1 MSTMI
6 RHDLLVQ
13 GAIEARAYQLSAL
26 DHCLSASTLL
36 VLPTGMGKTPIEVM
50 VLAERL
56 RDPGGRGIMLAPTNA
71 LVNQHLTDLKSLL
84 NLPDGEDIVALT
96 GAIPP
101 KKRRDI
107 WDSAKI
113 IVATPQVVRNDVQNG
128 ITRLDDVAL
137 LIVDEAHRATGNHA
151 MAQVGDLFAEQQPNG
166 LIIAATASPGH
177 VESEINEVCE
187 RLSIVNIHARPPG
200 DALLAPYA
208 TGLEVN
214 DVPVV
219 VSDELRQLAKP
230 LEIWLSRIVERL
242 RRLGFYTRQGHI
254 TAGGLQEA
262 QQRISISIGK
272 GESFGY
278 RAAKENGIAMR
289 LNNII
294 SSILCQGVAATRETL
309 SRIGKGGKD
318 EKKSA
323 REFAADPRIH
333 QLKETLAD
341 MDEVHSKVTM
351 VRRMVRRQ
359 LKESPESRIIVFA
372 NFRDTVEEI
381 SRILEDIDG
390 ATPQRFVGQSS
401 RDGSTGMSQ
410 KVQLESLNAFRSGE
424 ANVLVAT
431 SVGEEGL
438 DVPNA
443 DLVIFYEPVG
453 SEIRTIQRRGRTGRQ
468 RAGTVHVL
476 IAKDTRDE
484 GARAAA
490 KYREERMF
498 RSIQQVRRKR
508 GGAPIRSEG
517 SNLDAFTLDDGS
529 ASADFLKSESERL
542 APPLDDSVA
551 PVLVT
556 PSTENTATPKP
567 KPKDVARMM
576 RPTGQ
581 IGLDAYPAATTSERM
596 IEEIPL
602 IPAEE
607 LVETI
612 DIGAPISDGDGVV
625 VSIDH
630 REGKS
635 ALAARL
641 RQEGLTVEVV
651 NLPVG
656 DVKISDRI
664 LIERKSTRD
673 FVDSLLDG
681 RLLDQATRLVGAAPR
696 ALLVLEGS
704 ELFQHRA
711 VNGQAIMGAL
721 ATLTFDYGLPVVTSA
736 DTAETAR
743 FIAVSARRETK
754 MLEHLS
760 ATAQDRLRGS
770 EHPDS
775 VGDVAEN
782 DAVVAANR
790 AADGIFDSESP
801 ILDATAGPLSEA
813 RQKAAHGI
821 TRSMLEQVPG
831 IGPALAS
838 RILERWPTMAALAKA
853 SDEEIVQVPGLSVN
867 LAQEIVRILHG
878 GGN

>member
-1 MSTMI
+1 MSATI
-6 RHDLLVQ
+6 RHDLLVE

-50 VLAERL
+50 ALAERL
-56 RDPGGRGIMLAPTNA
+56 KQPGGRGIMLAPTNA
-71 LVNQHLTDLKSLL
+71 LVNQHLSDMRALL
-84 NLPDGEDIVALT
+84 NLPEQQEIVALT
-96 GAIPP
+96 GSIPP
-101 KKRRDI
+101 KKRREI
-107 WDSAKI
+107 WEAAT
-113 IVATPQVVRNDVQNG
+113 IVIATPQVVRNDVQNG
-128 ITRLDDVAL
+128 LTHLSDVAL
-137 LIVDEAHRATGNHA
+137 LIIDEAHRANGNHA
-151 MAQVGDLFAEQQPNG
+151 MAQVGDLFAEQHPDG
-166 LIIAATASPGH
+166 LVLAATASPGH
-177 VESEINEVCE
+177 IEAEINEVCE
-187 RLSIVNIHARPPG
+187 RLRIENIHVRPPG

-214 DVPVV
+214 DVVV
-219 VSDELRQLAKP
+219 EVPDELRILANPLQL
-230 LEIWLSRIVERL
+230 WLSRIVERL
-242 RRLGFYTRQGHI
+242 RRLGFYTRQGHV

-262 QQRISISIGK
+262 QRRISASISK

-289 LNNII
+289 LNHLI

-309 SRIGKGGKD
+309 SRIGQGGQD

-323 REFAADPRIH
+323 REFAADPRIV
-333 QLKETLAD
+333 QLKDTLAE
-341 MDEVHSKVTM
+341 MNEIHSKVTM

-359 LKESPESRIIVFA
+359 LKESPDSRIIVFA
-372 NFRDTVEEI
+372 NFRDTVDEI
-381 SRILEDIDG
+381 SRVLTDVEN
-390 ATPQRFVGQSS
+390 AVPQRFVGQAS
-401 RDGSTGMSQ
+401 RDGSSGMSQ
-410 KVQLESLNAFRSGE
+410 KMQLESLDTFRSGE

-484 GARAAA
+484 GARASA
-490 KYREERMF
+490 KHREQRMF

-508 GGAPIRSEG
+508 GGTAMRYEG
-517 SNLDAFTLDDGS
+517 ENLDSFGLSDGQD
-529 ASADFLKSESERL
+529 ASSFLKAESERL
-542 APPLDDSVA
+542 APELNDSVA
-551 PVLVT
+551 SAIVRDAEPTSQIQT
-556 PSTENTATPKP
+556 PAPETL
-567 KPKDVARMM
+567 ARKM

-581 IGLDAYPAATTSERM
+581 IGLDSYPAQTQSSRLIVEPPLM
-596 IEEIPL
+596 SIENLSINFDEIQYP
-602 IPAEE
+602 E
-607 LVETI
+607 
-612 DIGAPISDGDGVV
+612 SDGVI

-641 RQEGLTVEVV
+641 RQEGLTVEVI

-656 DVKISDRI
+656 DIRISDRI
-664 LIERKSTRD
+664 LIERKTSRD

-696 ALLVLEGS
+696 AMLILEGS
-704 ELFQHRA
+704 DLFQHRA
-711 VNGQAIMGAL
+711 VSGQAIMGAL
-721 ATLTFDYGLPVVTSA
+721 ATLTLDYGLPVVTSS

-743 FIAVSARRETK
+743 FVAVSARREAS

-760 ATAQDRLRGS
+760 AQAQARMRAS
-770 EHPDS
+770 EHPDLF
-775 VGDVAEN
+775 N
-782 DAVVAANR
+782 DAEEKKATEAAN
-790 AADGIFDSESP
+790 AISENLFEKSIP
-801 ILDATAGPLSEA
+801 VLDATQDAQVESK
-813 RQKAAHGI
+813 RKQSHGI

-831 IGPALAS
+831 VGPALAS
-838 RILERWPTMAALAKA
+838 RILERWPTIAELSKA
-853 SDEEIVQVPGLSVN
+853 RDDEIVEIKGLSVQ
-867 LAQEIVRILHG
+867 LAQQIVRILHG
-878 GGN
+878 TD

>member
-1 MSTMI
+1 MSATI

-13 GAIEARAYQLSAL
+13 GAIQARAYQLSAL

-50 VLAERL
+50 TMAERL
-56 RDPGGRGIMLAPTNA
+56 KIHGGRGIMLAPTNA
-71 LVNQHLTDLKSLL
+71 LVNQHLSDLQDLL
-84 NLPDGEDIVALT
+84 VLPNDGEIVALT
-96 GAIPP
+96 GSTPP
-101 KKRRDI
+101 KKRQI
-107 WDSAKI
+107 VWDTATI
-113 IVATPQVVRNDVQNG
+113 VVATPQVVRNDVQNG
-128 ITRLDDVAL
+128 LTHLGDVAL

-151 MAQVGDLFAEQQPNG
+151 MAQVGDLFAEQQPGG
-166 LIIAATASPGH
+166 LVIAATASPGH
-177 VESEINEVCE
+177 VEAEINEVCE
-187 RLSIVNIHARPPG
+187 RLQIVNIHARPPG

-208 TGLEVN
+208 TGLEIN
-214 DVPVV
+214 DVIVEVP
-219 VSDELRQLAKP
+219 DELRILTKP
-230 LEIWLSRIVERL
+230 LEMWLKRIVDRL
-242 RRLGFYTRQGHI
+242 RRLGFYTRKGHI

-262 QQRISISIGK
+262 QKRISFSIGK

-278 RAAKENGIAMR
+278 RAAKENGVAMR
-289 LNNII
+289 LNNLI
-294 SSILCQGVAATRETL
+294 SSLLCQGVAATRETL
-309 SRIGKGGKD
+309 YRIGKGGKD

-323 REFAADPRIH
+323 KEFAKDPRIH
-333 QLKETLAD
+333 ELRETLSE
-341 MDEVHSKVTM
+341 MNEIHSKVTM

-359 LKESPESRIIVFA
+359 FKESPDSRIIVFA
-372 NFRDTVEEI
+372 NFRDTVDEI
-381 SRILEDIDG
+381 SRVLTDVEG

-401 RDGSTGMSQ
+401 RDGSVGMSQ
-410 KVQLESLNAFRSGE
+410 KVQLESLDSFRSGDS
-424 ANVLVAT
+424 NVLVAT

-508 GGAPIRSEG
+508 GGAPIRKEG
-517 SNLDAFTLDDGS
+517 GHLGSFSLDDGTS
-529 ASADFLKSESERL
+529 AADFLQSEAQRL
-542 APPLDDSVA
+542 APELDDSVPI
-551 PVLVT
+551 PVVIDDQIG
-556 PSTENTATPKP
+556 TEPVVET
-567 KPKDVARMM
+567 DVARKM
-576 RPTGQ
+576 RPSGQ
-581 IGLDAYPAATTSERM
+581 VGLDAYPVENVSERM
-596 IEEIPL
+596 IVDAPVMTVD
-602 IPAEE
+602 E
-607 LVETI
+607 LVDGST
-612 DIGAPISDGDGVV
+612 DIEITPEGDGVV
-625 VSIDH
+625 ISIDH

-664 LIERKSTRD
+664 LIERKGARD

-696 ALLVLEGS
+696 AMLIIEGKD
-704 ELFQHRA
+704 LFQHRA
-711 VNGQAIMGAL
+711 VHGQAIMGAL
-721 ATLTFDYGLPVVTSA
+721 ATLTLDYGLPVVTST
-736 DTAETAR
+736 DTVETAR
-743 FIAVSARRETK
+743 FIAVSARRESK

-760 ATAQDRLRGS
+760 TRAKERLRAS
-770 EHPDS
+770 EHPDFT
-775 VGDVAEN
+775 GEEDEKKALI
-782 DAVVAANR
+782 AANTV
-790 AADGIFDSESP
+790 ADENLENIDPVLDGTTNDVSE
-801 ILDATAGPLSEA
+801 LRRKELQGV
-813 RQKAAHGI
+813 

-838 RILERWPTMAALAKA
+838 RIISKWPNMAALASA
-853 SDEEIVQVPGLSVN
+853 TDEEIVEIPGLSIH
-867 LAQEIVRILHG
+867 LAEEIVRILHG
-878 GGN
+878 SD

>member
-1 MSTMI
+1 MSATI
-6 RHDLLVQ
+6 RHDLLVE

-50 VLAERL
+50 ALAERL
-56 RDPGGRGIMLAPTNA
+56 KQPGGRGIMLAPTNA
-71 LVNQHLTDLKSLL
+71 LVNQHLSDMRALL
-84 NLPDGEDIVALT
+84 NLPEQQEIVALT
-96 GAIPP
+96 GSIPP
-101 KKRRDI
+101 KKRREI
-107 WDSAKI
+107 WESAT
-113 IVATPQVVRNDVQNG
+113 IVIATPQVVRNDVQNG
-128 ITRLDDVAL
+128 LTHLSDVAL
-137 LIVDEAHRATGNHA
+137 LIIDEAHRANGNHA
-151 MAQVGDLFAEQQPNG
+151 MAQVGDLFAEQHPDG
-166 LIIAATASPGH
+166 LVLAATASPGH
-177 VESEINEVCE
+177 IEAEINEVCE
-187 RLSIVNIHARPPG
+187 RLRIENIHVRPPG

-214 DVPVV
+214 DVVV
-219 VSDELRQLAKP
+219 EVPDELRLLANPLQL
-230 LEIWLSRIVERL
+230 WLSRIVERL
-242 RRLGFYTRQGHI
+242 RRLGFYTRQGHV

-262 QQRISISIGK
+262 QKRISASISK

-289 LNNII
+289 LNHLI

-309 SRIGKGGKD
+309 SRIGQGGQD

-323 REFAADPRIH
+323 REFAADPRIV
-333 QLKETLAD
+333 QLKDTLAE
-341 MDEVHSKVTM
+341 MNEIHSKVTM

-359 LKESPESRIIVFA
+359 LKESPDSRIIVFA
-372 NFRDTVEEI
+372 NFRDTVDEI
-381 SRILEDIDG
+381 SRVLTDVEN
-390 ATPQRFVGQSS
+390 AVPQRFVGQAS
-401 RDGSTGMSQ
+401 RDGSSGMSQ
-410 KVQLESLNAFRSGE
+410 KMQLESLDTFRSGE

-484 GARAAA
+484 GARASA
-490 KYREERMF
+490 KHREQRMF

-508 GGAPIRSEG
+508 GGVAMRYEG
-517 SNLDAFTLDDGS
+517 ENLDSFGLSDGQDA
-529 ASADFLKSESERL
+529 ASFLKAESERL
-542 APPLDDSVA
+542 APELDDSVA
-551 PVLVT
+551 PAIVRDTEPT
-556 PSTENTATPKP
+556 PQVQTPAP
-567 KPKDVARMM
+567 ETLARKM

-581 IGLDAYPAATTSERM
+581 IGLDSYPAQTQSSRLIVEPPLM
-596 IEEIPL
+596 SIENLSINFDEIQYP
-602 IPAEE
+602 E
-607 LVETI
+607 
-612 DIGAPISDGDGVV
+612 SDGVI

-641 RQEGLTVEVV
+641 RQEGLTVEVI

-656 DVKISDRI
+656 DIRISDRI
-664 LIERKSTRD
+664 LIERKTSRD

-696 ALLVLEGS
+696 AMLILEGS
-704 ELFQHRA
+704 DLFQHRA
-711 VNGQAIMGAL
+711 VSGQAIMGAL
-721 ATLTFDYGLPVVTSA
+721 ATLTLDYGLPVVTSS

-743 FIAVSARRETK
+743 FVAVSARREAS

-760 ATAQDRLRGS
+760 AQAQARMRAS
-770 EHPDS
+770 EHPDLF
-775 VGDVAEN
+775 N
-782 DAVVAANR
+782 DAEEKKSTEAAN
-790 AADGIFDSESP
+790 AISENLFEKSIP
-801 ILDATAGPLSEA
+801 VLDATQDAQVESK
-813 RQKAAHGI
+813 RKQSHGI

-831 IGPALAS
+831 VGPALAS
-838 RILERWPTMAALAKA
+838 RILERWPTIAELSKA
-853 SDEEIVQVPGLSVN
+853 RDDEIVEIKGLSVQ
-867 LAQEIVRILHG
+867 LAQQIVRILHG
-878 GGN
+878 TD

>member
-1 MSTMI
+1 MSATI
-6 RHDLLVQ
+6 RHDLLVE

-50 VLAERL
+50 ALAERL
-56 RDPGGRGIMLAPTNA
+56 NHPGGRGIMLAPTNA
-71 LVNQHLTDLKSLL
+71 LVNQHLSDMQTLL
-84 NLPDGEDIVALT
+84 NLPDHQEIVALT
-96 GAIPP
+96 GSIPP
-101 KKRRDI
+101 KKRREI
-107 WDSAKI
+107 WESAT
-113 IVATPQVVRNDVQNG
+113 IVIATPQVVRNDVQNG
-128 ITRLDDVAL
+128 LTHLGDVAL
-137 LIVDEAHRATGNHA
+137 LIIDEAHRANGNHA
-151 MAQVGDLFAEQQPNG
+151 MAQVGDLFAEQHPNG
-166 LIIAATASPGH
+166 LVLAATASPGH
-177 VESEINEVCE
+177 IEAEINEVCE
-187 RLSIVNIHARPPG
+187 RLRIENIHVRPPG

-214 DVPVV
+214 DVVV
-219 VSDELRQLAKP
+219 EVPDELRLLANPLQL
-230 LEIWLSRIVERL
+230 WLSRIVERM
-242 RRLGFYTRQGHI
+242 RRLGFYTRQGHV

-262 QQRISISIGK
+262 QRRISASIAK

-289 LNNII
+289 LNHLI

-309 SRIGKGGKD
+309 SRIGQGGQD

-323 REFAADPRIH
+323 REFAADPRIV
-333 QLKETLAD
+333 QLKDTLAE
-341 MDEVHSKVTM
+341 MDEIHSKVTM

-359 LKESPESRIIVFA
+359 LKESPDSRIIVFA
-372 NFRDTVEEI
+372 NFRDTVDEI
-381 SRILEDIDG
+381 SRVLSDVEN
-390 ATPQRFVGQSS
+390 AVPQRFVGQAS
-401 RDGSTGMSQ
+401 RDGSSGMSQ
-410 KVQLESLNAFRSGE
+410 KMQLESLDMFRSGE

-476 IAKDTRDE
+476 IAKNTRDE
-484 GARAAA
+484 GARASA
-490 KYREERMF
+490 KHREQRMF

-508 GGAPIRSEG
+508 GGTAMRYEG
-517 SNLDAFTLDDGS
+517 ENLGSFRLSDGQDAAL
-529 ASADFLKSESERL
+529 FLKTESERL
-542 APPLDDSVA
+542 APELDDSVA
-551 PVLVT
+551 PAIVREVESAPQVPPPT
-556 PSTENTATPKP
+556 PEKL
-567 KPKDVARMM
+567 ARKM

-581 IGLDAYPAATTSERM
+581 IGLDSYPAQVQSSRLIVEPPLM
-596 IEEIPL
+596 SIENL
-602 IPAEE
+602 A
-607 LVETI
+607 I
-612 DIGAPISDGDGVV
+612 DFDNIQYPESDGVV

-656 DVKISDRI
+656 DIRISDRI
-664 LIERKSTRD
+664 LIERKGSRD

-696 ALLVLEGS
+696 AMLILEGS
-704 ELFQHRA
+704 DLFQHRA
-711 VNGQAIMGAL
+711 VSGQAIMGAL
-721 ATLTFDYGLPVVTSA
+721 ATLTLDYGLPVVTSS

-743 FIAVSARRETK
+743 FIAVSARREAS

-760 ATAQDRLRGS
+760 AQAQARMRAS
-770 EHPDS
+770 EHPDLFS
-775 VGDVAEN
+775 DVEERTATE
-782 DAVVAANR
+782 AANVV
-790 AADGIFDSESP
+790 SENLFEKSTP
-801 ILDATAGPLSEA
+801 VLDATQDGRVESK
-813 RQKAAHGI
+813 RKQSHGI

-831 IGPALAS
+831 VGPALAS
-838 RILERWPTMAALAKA
+838 RILERWPTIAELSKA
-853 SDEEIVQVPGLSVN
+853 RDDEIVEIKGLSVQ
-867 LAQEIVRILHG
+867 LAQQIVRILHG
-878 GGN
+878 TD

>member
-1 MSTMI
+1 MSATI

-13 GAIEARAYQLSAL
+13 GAIQARAYQLSAL

-50 VLAERL
+50 ALAERL
-56 RDPGGRGIMLAPTNA
+56 RLRGGRGIMLAPTNA
-71 LVNQHLTDLKSLL
+71 LVNQHLSDLQKLL
-84 NLPDGEDIVALT
+84 VLPEESEIVALT
-96 GAIPP
+96 GSIPP
-101 KKRRDI
+101 KKRQKI
-107 WDSAKI
+107 WDSATI
-113 IVATPQVVRNDVQNG
+113 VVATPQVVRNDVQNG
-128 ITRLDDVAL
+128 LTHLRDVAL

-151 MAQVGDLFAEQQPNG
+151 MAQVGDLFAEQQPDG
-166 LIIAATASPGH
+166 LVIAATASPGH
-177 VESEINEVCE
+177 VEAEINEVCE
-187 RLSIVNIHARPPG
+187 RLNIVNIHARPPG

-208 TGLEVN
+208 TGLEIN
-214 DVPVV
+214 DVVV
-219 VSDELRQLAKP
+219 EVPEELRILTKP
-230 LEIWLSRIVERL
+230 LEIWLNRIVDRL
-242 RRLGFYTRQGHI
+242 RRLGFYTRKGHI

-262 QQRISISIGK
+262 QKRISISIGK

-289 LNNII
+289 LNNLI

-323 REFAADPRIH
+323 KEFAKDPRIH
-333 QLKETLAD
+333 QLKETLSE
-341 MDEVHSKVTM
+341 MNEIHSKVTM

-372 NFRDTVEEI
+372 NFRDTVDEI
-381 SRILEDIDG
+381 SRILGDVEG
-390 ATPQRFVGQSS
+390 AIPQRFVGQSS
-401 RDGSTGMSQ
+401 RDGSIGMSQ
-410 KVQLESLNAFRSGE
+410 KVQLESLNSFRSGDS
-424 ANVLVAT
+424 NVLVAT

-517 SNLDAFTLDDGS
+517 ENLTSFSLDDGIS
-529 ASADFLKSESERL
+529 CADFIQSEAQRL
-542 APPLDDSVA
+542 APDLDDSVPI
-551 PVLVT
+551 PVVIDNQVK
-556 PSTENTATPKP
+556 TEKP
-567 KPKDVARMM
+567 PLETDIARQM

-581 IGLDAYPAATTSERM
+581 VGLDAYPVENVSDRM
-596 IEEIPL
+596 IVEAPVMRVD
-602 IPAEE
+602 E
-607 LVETI
+607 LVDGMNEI
-612 DIGAPISDGDGVV
+612 QYPEGDGVV
-625 VSIDH
+625 ISIDH

-641 RQEGLTVEVV
+641 RQEGLTVEIV

-664 LIERKSTRD
+664 LIERKGTRD

-696 ALLVLEGS
+696 AMLIIEGKD
-704 ELFQHRA
+704 LFQHRA
-711 VNGQAIMGAL
+711 VHGQAIMGAL
-721 ATLTFDYGLPVVTSA
+721 ATLTLDYGLPVVTST

-743 FIAVSARRETK
+743 FIAVSARRESK

-760 ATAQDRLRGS
+760 SHAQERLRAS
-770 EHPDS
+770 EHPDF
-775 VGDVAEN
+775 VGQEDENKTLVAVN
-782 DAVVAANR
+782 SFI
-790 AADGIFDSESP
+790 DGDQNIPDP
-801 ILDATAGPLSEA
+801 ILDGTTSELSES
-813 RQKAAHGI
+813 RRKELQGV

-838 RILERWPTMAALAKA
+838 RIISRWPTMAALASA
-853 SDEEIVQVPGLSVN
+853 SDEEIVEVPGLSTH
-867 LAQEIVRILHG
+867 LAEEIVRILHG
-878 GGN
+878 SD

>member
-1 MSTMI
+1 MSATI
-6 RHDLLVQ
+6 RHDLLVE

-50 VLAERL
+50 ALAERL
-56 RDPGGRGIMLAPTNA
+56 KQPGGRGIMLAPTNA
-71 LVNQHLTDLKSLL
+71 LVNQHLSDMRALL
-84 NLPDGEDIVALT
+84 NLPEQQEIVALT
-96 GAIPP
+96 GSIPP
-101 KKRRDI
+101 KKRREI
-107 WDSAKI
+107 WESAT
-113 IVATPQVVRNDVQNG
+113 IVIATPQVVRNDVQNG
-128 ITRLDDVAL
+128 LTHLSDVAL
-137 LIVDEAHRATGNHA
+137 LIIDEAHRANGNHA
-151 MAQVGDLFAEQQPNG
+151 MAQVGDLFAEQHPDG
-166 LIIAATASPGH
+166 LVLAATASPGH
-177 VESEINEVCE
+177 IEAEINEVCE
-187 RLSIVNIHARPPG
+187 RLRIENIHVRPPG

-214 DVPVV
+214 DVVV
-219 VSDELRQLAKP
+219 EVPDELRLLANPLQL
-230 LEIWLSRIVERL
+230 WLSRIVERL
-242 RRLGFYTRQGHI
+242 RRLGFYTRQGHV

-262 QQRISISIGK
+262 QRRISASISK

-289 LNNII
+289 LNHLI

-309 SRIGKGGKD
+309 SRIGQGGQD

-323 REFAADPRIH
+323 REFAADPRIV
-333 QLKETLAD
+333 QLKDTLAE
-341 MDEVHSKVTM
+341 MNEIHSKVTM

-359 LKESPESRIIVFA
+359 LKESPDSRIIVFA
-372 NFRDTVEEI
+372 NFRDTVDEI
-381 SRILEDIDG
+381 SRVLSDVEN
-390 ATPQRFVGQSS
+390 AVPQRFVGQAS
-401 RDGSTGMSQ
+401 RDGSSGMSQ
-410 KVQLESLNAFRSGE
+410 KMQLESLDTFRSGE

-484 GARAAA
+484 GARASA
-490 KYREERMF
+490 KHREQRMF

-508 GGAPIRSEG
+508 GGTAMRYEG
-517 SNLDAFTLDDGS
+517 ENLDSFGLSDGQDA
-529 ASADFLKSESERL
+529 ASFLKAESERL
-542 APPLDDSVA
+542 APELNDSVA
-551 PVLVT
+551 PAIVRDAEPT
-556 PSTENTATPKP
+556 PQVQAPAPETL
-567 KPKDVARMM
+567 ARKM

-581 IGLDAYPAATTSERM
+581 IGLDSYPAQTQSSRLIVEPPLM
-596 IEEIPL
+596 SIENLSINFDEIQYP
-602 IPAEE
+602 E
-607 LVETI
+607 
-612 DIGAPISDGDGVV
+612 SDGVI

-641 RQEGLTVEVV
+641 RQEGLTVEVI

-656 DVKISDRI
+656 DIRISDRI
-664 LIERKSTRD
+664 LIERKTSRD

-696 ALLVLEGS
+696 AMLILEGS
-704 ELFQHRA
+704 DLFQHRA
-711 VNGQAIMGAL
+711 VSGQAIMGAL
-721 ATLTFDYGLPVVTSA
+721 ATLTLDYGLPVVTSS

-743 FIAVSARRETK
+743 FVAVSARREAS

-760 ATAQDRLRGS
+760 AQAQARMRAS
-770 EHPDS
+770 EHPDLF
-775 VGDVAEN
+775 N
-782 DAVVAANR
+782 DTEEKKATEAAN
-790 AADGIFDSESP
+790 AISENQFEKSIP
-801 ILDATAGPLSEA
+801 VLDATQDAQVESK
-813 RQKAAHGI
+813 RKQSHGI

-831 IGPALAS
+831 VGPALAS
-838 RILERWPTMAALAKA
+838 RILERWPTIAELSKA
-853 SDEEIVQVPGLSVN
+853 RDDEIVEIKGLSVQ
-867 LAQEIVRILHG
+867 LAQQIVRILHG
-878 GGN
+878 TD

>member
-1 MSTMI
+1 MSATI
-6 RHDLLVQ
+6 RHDLLVE

-50 VLAERL
+50 ALAERL
-56 RDPGGRGIMLAPTNA
+56 KQPGGRGIMLAPTNA
-71 LVNQHLTDLKSLL
+71 LVNQHLSDMRALL
-84 NLPDGEDIVALT
+84 NLPEQQEIVALT
-96 GAIPP
+96 GSIPP
-101 KKRRDI
+101 KKRREI
-107 WDSAKI
+107 WEAAT
-113 IVATPQVVRNDVQNG
+113 IVIATPQVVRNDVQNG
-128 ITRLDDVAL
+128 LTHLSDVAL
-137 LIVDEAHRATGNHA
+137 LIIDEAHRANGNHA
-151 MAQVGDLFAEQQPNG
+151 MAQVGDLFAEQHPDG
-166 LIIAATASPGH
+166 LVLAATASPGH
-177 VESEINEVCE
+177 IEAEINEVCE
-187 RLSIVNIHARPPG
+187 RLRIENIHVRPPG

-214 DVPVV
+214 DVVV
-219 VSDELRQLAKP
+219 EVPDELRLLANPLQL
-230 LEIWLSRIVERL
+230 WLSRIVERL
-242 RRLGFYTRQGHI
+242 RRLGFYTRQGHV

-262 QQRISISIGK
+262 QKRISASISK

-289 LNNII
+289 LNHLI

-309 SRIGKGGKD
+309 SRIGQGGQD

-323 REFAADPRIH
+323 REFAADPRIV
-333 QLKETLAD
+333 QLKDTLAE
-341 MDEVHSKVTM
+341 MNEIHSKVTM

-359 LKESPESRIIVFA
+359 LKESPDSRIIVFA
-372 NFRDTVEEI
+372 NFRDTVDEI
-381 SRILEDIDG
+381 SRVLSDVEN
-390 ATPQRFVGQSS
+390 AVPQRFVGQAS
-401 RDGSTGMSQ
+401 RDGSSGMSQ
-410 KVQLESLNAFRSGE
+410 KMQLESLDTFRSGE

-484 GARAAA
+484 GARASA
-490 KYREERMF
+490 KHREQRMF

-508 GGAPIRSEG
+508 GGTAMRYEG
-517 SNLDAFTLDDGS
+517 ENLDSFGLSDGQD
-529 ASADFLKSESERL
+529 ASSFLKAESERL
-542 APPLDDSVA
+542 APELNDSVA
-551 PVLVT
+551 PAIVRDTEPTSQVQT
-556 PSTENTATPKP
+556 PAPETL
-567 KPKDVARMM
+567 ARKM

-581 IGLDAYPAATTSERM
+581 IGLDSYPAQTQSSRLIVEPPLM
-596 IEEIPL
+596 SIENLSINFDEIQYP
-602 IPAEE
+602 E
-607 LVETI
+607 
-612 DIGAPISDGDGVV
+612 SDGVI

-641 RQEGLTVEVV
+641 RQEGLTVEVI

-656 DVKISDRI
+656 DIRISDRI
-664 LIERKSTRD
+664 LIERKTSRD

-696 ALLVLEGS
+696 AMLILEGS
-704 ELFQHRA
+704 DLFQHRA
-711 VNGQAIMGAL
+711 VSGQAIMGAL
-721 ATLTFDYGLPVVTSA
+721 ATLTLDYGLPVVTSS

-743 FIAVSARRETK
+743 FVAVSARREAS

-760 ATAQDRLRGS
+760 AQAQARMRAS
-770 EHPDS
+770 EHPDLF
-775 VGDVAEN
+775 N
-782 DAVVAANR
+782 DAEEKKATEAAN
-790 AADGIFDSESP
+790 AISENLFEKSIP
-801 ILDATAGPLSEA
+801 VLDATQDAQVESK
-813 RQKAAHGI
+813 RKQSHGI

-831 IGPALAS
+831 VGPALAS
-838 RILERWPTMAALAKA
+838 RILERWPTIAELSKA
-853 SDEEIVQVPGLSVN
+853 RDDEIVEIKGLSVQ
-867 LAQEIVRILHG
+867 LAQQIVRILHG
-878 GGN
+878 TD

>member
-1 MSTMI
+1 MSATI
-6 RHDLLVQ
+6 RHDLLVE

-50 VLAERL
+50 ALAERL
-56 RDPGGRGIMLAPTNA
+56 NHPGGRGIMLAPTNA
-71 LVNQHLTDLKSLL
+71 LVNQHLSDMQTLL
-84 NLPDGEDIVALT
+84 NLPDHQEIVALT
-96 GAIPP
+96 GSIPP
-101 KKRRDI
+101 KKRREI
-107 WDSAKI
+107 WESAT
-113 IVATPQVVRNDVQNG
+113 IVIATPQVVRNDVQNG
-128 ITRLDDVAL
+128 LTHLGDVAL
-137 LIVDEAHRATGNHA
+137 LIIDEAHRANGNHA
-151 MAQVGDLFAEQQPNG
+151 MAQVGDLFAEQHPNG
-166 LIIAATASPGH
+166 LVLAATASPGH
-177 VESEINEVCE
+177 IEAEINEVCE
-187 RLSIVNIHARPPG
+187 RLRIENIHVRPPG

-214 DVPVV
+214 EVV
-219 VSDELRQLAKP
+219 VEVPDELRLLANPLQL
-230 LEIWLSRIVERL
+230 WLSRIVERM
-242 RRLGFYTRQGHI
+242 RRLGFYTRQGHV

-262 QQRISISIGK
+262 QRRISASIAK

-289 LNNII
+289 LNHLI

-309 SRIGKGGKD
+309 SRIGQGGQD

-323 REFAADPRIH
+323 REFAADPRIV
-333 QLKETLAD
+333 QLKDTLAE
-341 MDEVHSKVTM
+341 MDEIHSKVTM

-359 LKESPESRIIVFA
+359 LKESPDSRIIVFA
-372 NFRDTVEEI
+372 NFRDTVDEI
-381 SRILEDIDG
+381 SRVLSDVEN
-390 ATPQRFVGQSS
+390 AVPQRFVGQAS
-401 RDGSTGMSQ
+401 RDGSSGMSQ
-410 KVQLESLNAFRSGE
+410 KMQLESLDMFRSGE

-484 GARAAA
+484 GARASA
-490 KYREERMF
+490 KHREQRMF

-508 GGAPIRSEG
+508 GGTAMRYEG
-517 SNLDAFTLDDGS
+517 ENLGSFRLSDGQDAAL
-529 ASADFLKSESERL
+529 FLKTESERL
-542 APPLDDSVA
+542 APELDDSVA
-551 PVLVT
+551 PAIVREVESAPQVPPPT
-556 PSTENTATPKP
+556 PEKL
-567 KPKDVARMM
+567 ARKM

-581 IGLDAYPAATTSERM
+581 IGLDSYPAQVQSSRLIVEPPLM
-596 IEEIPL
+596 SIENL
-602 IPAEE
+602 A
-607 LVETI
+607 I
-612 DIGAPISDGDGVV
+612 DFDNIQYPESDGVV

-656 DVKISDRI
+656 DIRISDRI
-664 LIERKSTRD
+664 LIERKGSRD

-696 ALLVLEGS
+696 AMLILEGS
-704 ELFQHRA
+704 DLFQHRA
-711 VNGQAIMGAL
+711 VSGQAIMGAL
-721 ATLTFDYGLPVVTSA
+721 ATLTLDYGLPVVTSS

-743 FIAVSARRETK
+743 FIAVSARREAS

-760 ATAQDRLRGS
+760 AQAQARMRAS
-770 EHPDS
+770 EHPDLFS
-775 VGDVAEN
+775 DVEERRATE
-782 DAVVAANR
+782 AANVV
-790 AADGIFDSESP
+790 SENLFEKSTP
-801 ILDATAGPLSEA
+801 VLDATQDGRVESK
-813 RQKAAHGI
+813 RKQSHGI

-831 IGPALAS
+831 VGPALAS
-838 RILERWPTMAALAKA
+838 RILERWPTIAELSKA
-853 SDEEIVQVPGLSVN
+853 RDDEIVEIKGLSVQ
-867 LAQEIVRILHG
+867 LAQQIVRILHG
-878 GGN
+878 TD

>member
-1 MSTMI
+1 MSATI
-6 RHDLLVQ
+6 RHDLLVE

-50 VLAERL
+50 ALAERL
-56 RDPGGRGIMLAPTNA
+56 KQPGGRGIMLAPTNA
-71 LVNQHLTDLKSLL
+71 LVNQHLSDMRALL
-84 NLPDGEDIVALT
+84 NLPEQQEIVALT
-96 GAIPP
+96 GSIPP

-107 WDSAKI
+107 WEAAT
-113 IVATPQVVRNDVQNG
+113 IVIATPQVVRNDVQNG
-128 ITRLDDVAL
+128 LTHLSDVAL
-137 LIVDEAHRATGNHA
+137 LIIDEAHRANGNHA
-151 MAQVGDLFAEQQPNG
+151 MAQVGDLFAEQHPDG
-166 LIIAATASPGH
+166 LVLAATASPGH
-177 VESEINEVCE
+177 IEAEINEVCE
-187 RLSIVNIHARPPG
+187 RLRIENIHVRPPG

-214 DVPVV
+214 DVVV
-219 VSDELRQLAKP
+219 EVPDELRLLANPLQL
-230 LEIWLSRIVERL
+230 WLSRIVERL
-242 RRLGFYTRQGHI
+242 RRLGFYTRQGHV

-262 QQRISISIGK
+262 QRRISASISK

-289 LNNII
+289 LNHLI

-309 SRIGKGGKD
+309 SRIGQGGQD

-323 REFAADPRIH
+323 REFAADPRIV
-333 QLKETLAD
+333 QLKDTLAE
-341 MDEVHSKVTM
+341 MNEIHSKVTM

-359 LKESPESRIIVFA
+359 LKESPDSRIIVFA
-372 NFRDTVEEI
+372 NFRDTVDEI
-381 SRILEDIDG
+381 SRVLSDVEN
-390 ATPQRFVGQSS
+390 AVPQRFVGQAS
-401 RDGSTGMSQ
+401 RDGSSGMSQ
-410 KVQLESLNAFRSGE
+410 KMQLESLDTFRSGE

-484 GARAAA
+484 GARASA
-490 KYREERMF
+490 KHREQRMF

-508 GGAPIRSEG
+508 GGTAMRYEG
-517 SNLDAFTLDDGS
+517 ENLNSFGLSDGQDA
-529 ASADFLKSESERL
+529 ASFLKAESERL
-542 APPLDDSVA
+542 APELNDSVA
-551 PVLVT
+551 PAIVRDAEPT
-556 PSTENTATPKP
+556 PQVQAPAPETL
-567 KPKDVARMM
+567 ARKM

-581 IGLDAYPAATTSERM
+581 IGLDSYPAQTQSSRLIVEPPLM
-596 IEEIPL
+596 SIENLSINFDEIQYP
-602 IPAEE
+602 E
-607 LVETI
+607 
-612 DIGAPISDGDGVV
+612 SDGVI

-641 RQEGLTVEVV
+641 RQEGLTVEVI

-656 DVKISDRI
+656 DIRISDRI
-664 LIERKSTRD
+664 LIERKTSRD

-696 ALLVLEGS
+696 AMLILEGS
-704 ELFQHRA
+704 DLFQHRA
-711 VNGQAIMGAL
+711 VSGQAIMGAL
-721 ATLTFDYGLPVVTSA
+721 ATLTLDYGLPVVTSS

-743 FIAVSARRETK
+743 FVAVSARREAS

-760 ATAQDRLRGS
+760 AQAQARMRAS
-770 EHPDS
+770 EHPDLF
-775 VGDVAEN
+775 N
-782 DAVVAANR
+782 DAEEKKATEAAN
-790 AADGIFDSESP
+790 AISENQFEKSIP
-801 ILDATAGPLSEA
+801 VLDATQDAQVESK
-813 RQKAAHGI
+813 RKQSHGI

-831 IGPALAS
+831 VGPALAS
-838 RILERWPTMAALAKA
+838 RILERWPTIAELSKA
-853 SDEEIVQVPGLSVN
+853 RDDEIVEIKGLSVQ
-867 LAQEIVRILHG
+867 LAQQIVRILHG
-878 GGN
+878 TD